1 MSQPAAK
8 QLISESELLTPQ
20 ELAARLRVSAR
31 SVSRLVKGGLVPARA
46 VLGRVRFY
54 WPEVVASLPR
64 VPAAASGRAS
74 EPGVATLDLERRL
87 KLNSKNF
94 YRNRQRTTPTQPG
107 GAA

>member
-1 MSQPAAK
+1 MGPAAV
-8 QLISESELLTPQ
+8 QLIHEDLLTIQ
-20 ELAARLRVSAR
+20 ELAKKMKWSAR
-31 SVSRLVKGGLVPARA
+31 SIVRRVQSGDIPARWA
-46 VLGRVRFY
+46 GNQMRFLY
-54 WPEVVASLPR
+54 SEVVASLPR

-87 KLNSKNF
+87 KLNSKHF

>member
-1 MSQPAAK
+1 MSQPAAE
-8 QLISESELLTPQ
+8 QLISEDELLTPQ
-20 ELAARLRVSAR
+20 ELAARMKVSAR
-31 SVSRLVKGGLVPARA
+31 SVARLVKGGLVPARA

-74 EPGVATLDLERRL
+74 EPGVVTLDVNTRLRL
-87 KLNSKNF
+87 KATHF
-94 YRNRQRTTPTQPG
+94 YRTTSTQPG